1 MKASL
6 TNFKQSPRK
15 VRLVA
20 DMIRGKR
27 VSVARDSLIFLAKK
41 SSPELSK
48 LLDSALAN
56 ARQQGIST
64 DDLIIKTITVDKGSV
79 LKRFK
84 PMARGRAAGIRRTMS
99 HVNLELGYAAGVTP
113 ATSKATKNEAD
124 EAQPENKKKSV
135 KKVSKTRSSKLE
147 ALT

>member
-27 VSVARDSLIFLAKK
+27 VSVALNSLVFLQKK
-41 SSPELSK
+41 SSPEIIK
-48 LLDSALAN
+48 LLESAIAN
-56 ARQQGIST
+56 ARQKGMSP
-64 DDLIIKTITVDKGSV
+64 DDLIVKTISVDKGSV
-79 LKRFK
+79 IKRFK

-99 HVNLELGYAAGVTP
+99 HVNIELGVVAGTMPKVAPEPVSDTVVTKV
-113 ATSKATKNEAD
+113 A
-124 EAQPENKKKSV
+124 KKSA
-135 KKVSKTRSSKLE
+135 KKTSTKK
-147 ALT
+147 AA

>member
-27 VSVARDSLIFLAKK
+27 VTVARDSLIFLAKK
-41 SSPELSK
+41 SSPEIQK
-48 LLDSALAN
+48 LLNSAIAN
-56 ARQQGIST
+56 AQSQGMHI
-64 DDLIIKTITVDKGSV
+64 DDLIVKTISVDKGAV
-79 LKRFK
+79 IRRFK

-99 HVNLELGYAAGVTP
+99 HVNLELGVVGGTLPKPVVTEAAPETKP
-113 ATSKATKNEAD
+113 KAAKKTRTSKKATA
-124 EAQPENKKKSV
+124 KS
-135 KKVSKTRSSKLE
+135 
-147 ALT
+147 

>member
-27 VSVARDSLIFLAKK
+27 VSVARDALHFLAKK
-41 SSPELSK
+41 SSPEIVK
-48 LLDSALAN
+48 LLNSAVAN
-56 ARQQGIST
+56 ARREGMNP
-64 DDLIIKTITVDKGSV
+64 DDLVVKTISVDKALV
-79 LKRFK
+79 MRRFK

-99 HVNLELGYAAGVTP
+99 HVNLELGVIAGAKAEGAKKT
-113 ATSKATKNEAD
+113 AKKATK
-124 EAQPENKKKSV
+124 KKA
-135 KKVSKTRSSKLE
+135 E
-147 ALT
+147 